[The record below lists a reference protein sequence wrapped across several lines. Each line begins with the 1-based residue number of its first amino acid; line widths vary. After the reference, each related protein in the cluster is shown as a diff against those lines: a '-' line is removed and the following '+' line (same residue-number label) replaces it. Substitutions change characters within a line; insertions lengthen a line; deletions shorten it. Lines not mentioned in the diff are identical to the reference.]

1 MSGTWHTLYLDGVQ
15 VAQNLSGGNVFASYQ
30 TITNTVIG
38 AQTTL
43 AQAFQGTIGDV
54 RVYNYAIPQ
63 TLVTSLYRDREL
75 VVYYPF
81 DTSVNSLTPNYATL
95 VYDASLIGQAT
106 VTSSGANVGSGAL
119 ALTNSATTPA
129 TQYVKTTPG
138 IAGQVGWK
146 LDVTHGITIA
156 CWINVAGVAG
166 RIQRIFDIPLSVGTK
181 GLAVDISG
189 TNMVYSGWNLILNYL
204 TLSAVNDYTDTAN
217 VAFIDLSGGYVI
229 YDFNTNPVT
238 TTGATSTTFTVKK
251 TLTGVNLLL
260 IGGGGGGA
268 SGARCG
274 SGGGAGGCVLY
285 QNQTIAPGT
294 YTLSVG
300 AGASG
305 QTATVLASSPPW
317 GTGTG
322 RGYDTSTNLIPGS
335 TPAFGGGRGSYYTGS
350 TVGAPPND
358 GGSGGGGNFNM
369 NGYSSLA
376 DGKGLMTTG
385 YGQGTTGQG
394 YAGGSGD
401 GVPNGLGYFCCAGG
415 GGAGGVG
422 GNGIVATTDSGQ
434 NFPPGGPPYTS
445 GVGGKAL
452 LANTTLP
459 GFGNSYRILPIC
471 GGGGGG
477 LSAGDATAC
486 TYTTFI
492 KSSSVAA
499 YGGSTVYNN
508 NIYQSGGNGGTRLNL
523 GTLYG
528 IGAGGNATT
537 YGGGGGGAAGV
548 YNTTFNGGN
557 GYQGTILMTVP
568 ISSYNFT
575 PNIVRSQL
583 GPIDYLSASAKAS
596 MLNAGPRL
604 SAGAY
609 GTQLLYS
616 SYTGPV
622 MKLRRSTDSSNVDFY
637 ADIYGNLGTTYLAT
651 GTTLNNWLSGN
662 SATVVYVTTWY
673 DQTGNA
679 NHGTGAGTT
688 LPFYNTTTKEVDF
701 GTVGYFTLIDG
712 SYPSGN
718 SAYSYLYKQGRID
731 TTKSNVVY
739 GGGSIPGVSNS
750 MAVLFLDNTN
760 SKYTDSWYSSNYTR
774 GTVTAGDKIATT
786 YNGIN
791 QNGQKMYINN
801 VAQTAQTGTVTRAQ
815 TTTFCYLGS
824 SNLATGTYPTY
835 NSTMPYF
842 YWAPVQL
849 NPSDINIL
857 GSTGATPVAY
867 YPFDTSF
874 NSLSPNIANNT
885 IVYDFSLNSNATIT
899 VPPTTYPFLNTGA
912 LYISSRIGAQAGSS
926 PSTEFSIAKIPSNIS
941 VSYTVTMWFNLT
953 NIVGLSAILSTR
965 NSIANVGVLD
975 NGTIMVYTPANAS
988 NVVLYTG
995 SSGGSAVNSIANSGT
1010 LTYANAGWYF
1020 FSMTLNS
1027 TSATVSN
1034 VNLKIISSN
1043 NTNTIYNVN
1052 STTSKAFS
1060 GTILPPRAVI
1070 LGDQANG
1077 FNGLTSLGYYCN
1089 FQFYNSPLT
1098 QPQIMNLY
1106 YNNSATLNTVNNY
1119 SVNIT
1124 YNFVNIAANPAV
1136 ISRDAVMNVFLGANA
1151 AFSVAGTTPNSE
1163 EAISVTNTGIY
1174 TIAATTQTFQ
1184 SAVTTQNFGATT
1196 NFCMGPTLPTT
1207 NKDIFNFGGTPN
1219 TGTSYRFYITS
1230 TGVLTGAAGATY
1242 TTPVDFS
1249 TLVTNTWYHIA
1260 VSFNT
1265 TGFTLYLNGV
1275 AQTPTSG
1282 SAAVTGIS
1290 GFTSVGLGY
1299 SATTTYRS
1307 YYNYWKYF
1315 GYTLSASDI
1324 TTIYASDY
1332 TTTVATSS
1340 TTPILQLLFTSTTV
1354 TNTGSLSS
1362 GITSGVT
1369 VTAGSFINGPNGT
1382 TPVYRIAGSSNTL
1395 NNFGNLQN
1403 FTVTWWEYN
1412 PNVST
1417 DATLIFLGNGS
1428 TRMFGTNSVE
1438 GNMGIYSNTF
1448 STTGVKSTEVN
1459 VGTVPFSAATWQLNT
1474 LSFSNNNGNGTG
1486 SIYKNGNLINTF
1498 SYTNYINPFNNF
1510 LFFPAPA
1517 NFFYIYKLNV
1527 FNTTL
1532 TQPQILDL
1540 FNAK

>member
-1 MSGTWHTLYLDGVQ
+1 MSLTGYNPYTYAPGFRNQEFHHAVLSVSGTWHTLYLDGVQ
-15 VAQNLSGGNVFASYQ
+15 VAQNLTGGNVFASYQ

-81 DTSVNSLTPNYATL
+81 DSSVNSLTPNYATL
-95 VYDASLIGQAT
+95 VYDASLIGQPLISA
-106 VTSSGANVGSGAL
+106 SAGANVGSGAL

-129 TQYVKTTPG
+129 TQYVMTTPG

-166 RIQRIFDIPLSVGTK
+166 RVQRIFDIPLSINQK
-181 GLAVDISG
+181 GLGVDISG
-189 TNMVYSGWNLILNYL
+189 TNMIYSGWLPTTPIGTLDYL
-204 TLSAVNDYTDTAN
+204 SSTAKASMIYTP
-217 VAFIDLSGGYVI
+217 
-229 YDFNTNPVT
+229 PVFTGTIST
-238 TTGATSTTFTVKK
+238 TTLTVSAITS
-251 TLTGVNLLL
+251 G
-260 IGGGGGGA
+260 
-268 SGARCG
+268 
-274 SGGGAGGCVLY
+274 
-285 QNQTIAPGT
+285 TIALNSTITGT
-294 YTLSVG
+294 GISTG
-300 AGASG
+300 TKI
-305 QTATVLASSPPW
+305 TAF

-322 RGYDTSTNLIPGS
+322 
-335 TPAFGGGRGSYYTGS
+335 
-350 TVGAPPND
+350 
-358 GGSGGGGNFNM
+358 
-369 NGYSSLA
+369 
-376 DGKGLMTTG
+376 
-385 YGQGTTGQG
+385 
-394 YAGGSGD
+394 
-401 GVPNGLGYFCCAGG
+401 
-415 GGAGGVG
+415 GVG
-422 GNGIVATTDSGQ
+422 
-434 NFPPGGPPYTS
+434 
-445 GVGGKAL
+445 
-452 LANTTLP
+452 
-459 GFGNSYRILPIC
+459 
-471 GGGGGG
+471 
-477 LSAGDATAC
+477 
-486 TYTTFI
+486 TYTVSVSQTV
-492 KSSSVAA
+492 SSPTSITA
-499 YGGSTVYNN
+499 
-508 NIYQSGGNGGTRLNL
+508 
-523 GTLYG
+523 
-528 IGAGGNATT
+528 
-537 YGGGGGGAAGV
+537 
-548 YNTTFNGGN
+548 
-557 GYQGTILMTVP
+557 
-568 ISSYNFT
+568 
-575 PNIVRSQL
+575 
-583 GPIDYLSASAKAS
+583 
-596 MLNAGPRL
+596 RL

-609 GTQLLYS
+609 ATQLLYS
-616 SYTGPV
+616 GYTGPV
-622 MKLRRSTDSSNVDFY
+622 MNIRNGTTNATADFY
-637 ADIYGNLGTTYLAT
+637 ADISGNLGTAYLAT
-651 GTTLNNWLSGN
+651 GTSLTTWLAGAAN
-662 SATVVYVTTWY
+662 AFVATWY
-673 DQTGNA
+673 DQTGNGNNA
-679 NHGTGAGTT
+679 TQTTTT
-688 LPFYNTTTKEVDF
+688 LQPIYNQTSKFVDF
-701 GTVGYFTLIDG
+701 GLGITPGPTSSSNTYFSLKDGTIPYKNSSFTIICKHEKLYYGISPNYEAGLFGTTVLSDNQSNAFRLDNYGKYNNFWINNDFTSSIGYAPNNVVTFKYLQNTTRSCYVNNISAGATAGSGNNSNATGHYLGWNGYANGNFDYMNGPMYFT
-712 SYPSGN
+712 YFAPSAF
-718 SAYSYLYKQGRID
+718 S
-731 TTKSNVVY
+731 
-739 GGGSIPGVSNS
+739 
-750 MAVLFLDNTN
+750 
-760 SKYTDSWYSSNYTR
+760 DSDR
-774 GTVTAGDKIATT
+774 
-786 YNGIN
+786 
-791 QNGQKMYINN
+791 
-801 VAQTAQTGTVTRAQ
+801 
-815 TTTFCYLGS
+815 
-824 SNLATGTYPTY
+824 
-835 NSTMPYF
+835 
-842 YWAPVQL
+842 
-849 NPSDINIL
+849 NIL
-857 GSTGATPVAY
+857 ESTDTYKALIAY
-867 YPFDTSF
+867 YPFDIAA
-874 NSLSPNIANNT
+874 NSLSPNIASGT
-885 IVYDFSLNSNATIT
+885 PVYDFSLNSNATIT

-912 LYISSRIGAQAGSS
+912 LYISSRIGAQAGSR
-926 PSTEFSIAKIPSNIS
+926 PSTEFSIVKIPNNIS

-953 NIVGLSAILSTR
+953 NIVGFSAILSTR
-965 NSIANVGVLD
+965 NSIADVGVLD
-975 NGTIMVYTPANAS
+975 NGTVMVFTPANAS
-988 NVVLYTG
+988 NVQLYTA
-995 SSGGSAVNSIANSGT
+995 SSGNSLVSSIANSGT
-1010 LTYANAGWYF
+1010 LAYANAGWYF

-1052 STTSKAFS
+1052 STTSKAFA

-1070 LGDQANG
+1070 LGDQANAYNG
-1077 FNGLTSLGYYCN
+1077 FTSLGYYCN

-1124 YNFVNIAANPAV
+1124 NNFVNIAGNPAV
-1136 ISRDAVMNVFLGANA
+1136 ISRDAVMNVFLGAFA
-1151 AFSVAGTTPNSE
+1151 AFSAAGTTPNSE

-1174 TIAATTQTFQ
+1174 TTAATTQTFQ
-1184 SAVTTQNFGATT
+1184 SAVSTQTFSATT

-1242 TTPVDFS
+1242 TTPVAFS

-1265 TGFTLYLNGV
+1265 SGFTLYLNGV

-1299 SATTTYRS
+1299 SATTTYTS

-1382 TPVYRIAGSSNTL
+1382 TPVYRIAGTQNTL

-1417 DATLIFLGNGS
+1417 NATLIFLGNGS